1 MEHKIDTA
9 LIVRNSFAL
18 LSANLPTTLV
28 AMLVLVLLGTV
39 ADAAGSD
46 GAGLNLAIGIGTLF
60 AQYGVTRGALRGAG
74 LLDAEG
80 RAGRGGSFALA
91 QILTSLAIAI
101 GFAFLILPGIYLWAR
116 WSLVAPL
123 IIGEGM
129 TSSKAMRESWSRT
142 QSLVAPIS
150 AAMLLSSVPIL
161 FFVGTLF
168 LYPEYGPVPIGLAL
182 VSNLFAYTAQALIWH
197 AAVAI
202 HRLTRGPS
210 NDLEQVFA

>member
-1 MEHKIDTA
+1 MEQKIDTA

-18 LSANLPTTLV
+18 LGANLPTTLA
-28 AMLVLVLLGTV
+28 AMSVLILLSTA
-39 ADAAGSD
+39 ADAVGSD

-74 LLDAEG
+74 LLDADG
-80 RAGRGGSFALA
+80 RSGRGGSFALA
-91 QILTSLAIAI
+91 MILTSLAIAI
-101 GFAFLILPGIYLWAR
+101 GCAFLILPGIYLWAR

-129 TSSKAMRESWSRT
+129 TSNKAMRESWSRT

-150 AAMLLSSVPIL
+150 AALLLSSVPIL

-168 LYPEYGPVPIGLAL
+168 FYPEYGPVPIGLAL
-182 VSNLFAYTAQALIWH
+182 FSNLFAYTAQALIWH